1 MKANSK
7 YLPILIFATLAFGVF
22 LGSALNFKT
31 TTSLFQINA
40 PKNKLN
46 TLIDFINE
54 EYVDRVNTDSIV
66 DLAVTD
72 ILEKLDPH
80 SVYVSPSQQAVVA
93 ESMKGDFVGI
103 GVNFFMYQDTVAII
117 KPLLNGPSEKAGIQS
132 GDRILFANKDQLFGR
147 KLPSDSLFSKL
158 KGEIGSEVTLTIF
171 RKTENKKIKFKV
183 KRDVVAIQSVDVSL
197 MIKPDIGYIR
207 INRFS
212 GTTYEEFKTGLSDLK
227 KQGAQSL
234 VIDVRDNG
242 GGYLEQAIKIADE
255 LLKDKQL
262 IVFTKNNKGKV
273 DKTFATDTGDFETG
287 QVFILINENAAS
299 ASEILAGAIQD
310 NDRGIIIGRR
320 SFGKGLVQREM
331 NFNDGSAVRLTVA
344 RYYTPTGRSIQ
355 KSYSNGTESYFNE
368 FDKRLEN
375 GELYKKDS
383 IKVDDTLRFK
393 TPKGKVVYGGGGIVP
408 DIFVPLEAE
417 KGQESIV
424 YLMDSGVVSY
434 FVFEQLDRKRKEF
447 SGLSFEQLLLKM
459 EKMDGYFDNFQGY
472 LSKSGFAIQLKG
484 NKALV
489 KRYLTAEFARQL
501 FTDRKYY
508 EILLKEDAMI
518 KAVLKVKS

>member
-1 MKANSK
+1 
-7 YLPILIFATLAFGVF
+7 
-22 LGSALNFKT
+22 
-31 TTSLFQINA
+31 
-40 PKNKLN
+40 
-46 TLIDFINE
+46 
-54 EYVDRVNTDSIV
+54 
-66 DLAVTD
+66 
-72 ILEKLDPH
+72 
-80 SVYVSPSQQAVVA
+80 
-93 ESMKGDFVGI
+93 
-103 GVNFFMYQDTVAII
+103 
-117 KPLLNGPSEKAGIQS
+117 
-132 GDRILFANKDQLFGR
+132 
-147 KLPSDSLFSKL
+147 
-158 KGEIGSEVTLTIF
+158 
-171 RKTENKKIKFKV
+171 
-183 KRDVVAIQSVDVSL
+183 
-197 MIKPDIGYIR
+197 
-207 INRFS
+207 
-212 GTTYEEFKTGLSDLK
+212 LK

-310 NDRGIIIGRR
+310 NARGIFIGRR

-417 KGQESIV
+417 KGQESTV
-424 YLMDSGVVSY
+424 YLMDSGVLSY

-472 LSKSGFAIQLKG
+472 LSKSGLAIQLKG

>member
-1 MKANSK
+1 MKANNK

-31 TTSLFQINA
+31 TANLFQINA

-80 SVYVSPSQQAVVA
+80 SVYVSPSQQAMVA

-117 KPLLNGPSEKAGIQS
+117 KPLRNGPSEKAGIQS

-158 KGEIGSEVTLTIF
+158 KGEIGSEVTLTVY
-171 RKTENKKIKFKV
+171 RKSENKKLQFKV

-197 MIKPDIGYIR
+197 MIQPTIGYIR

-212 GTTYEEFKTGLSDLK
+212 GTTYEEFKTGLSALK

-234 VIDVRDNG
+234 VVDLRDNG
-242 GGYLEQAIKIADE
+242 GGYLEQAIKMADE

-262 IVFTKNNKGKV
+262 IVFTKNQKGKI
-273 DKTFATDTGDFETG
+273 DKTFATATGDFETG
-287 QVFILINENAAS
+287 RVFILINENTAS

-310 NDRGIIIGRR
+310 NDRGLVVGRR

-331 NFNDGSAVRLTVA
+331 NFDDGSAVRLTVA

-355 KSYSNGTESYFNE
+355 KSYSNGTEAYFND
-368 FDKRLEN
+368 FDRRLEN

-424 YLMDSGVVSY
+424 YLMESGVVSY
-434 FVFEQLDRKRKEF
+434 FVFEQLDQKRKEF
-447 SGLSFEQLLLKM
+447 SSLSFEQLLSKIG
-459 EKMDGYFDNFQGY
+459 KTDGYFDHFQEY
-472 LSKSGFAIQLKG
+472 LSKSGLVIQLKD

-489 KRYLTAEFARQL
+489 KRHLLAEFARQL
-501 FTDRKYY
+501 FTEQKYY